1 MIHTQQKIV
10 PFLWFDNTAEEAAE
24 FYCSVFKN
32 SNITMRSPMVVQFEL
47 EGVKFMGLN
56 GGPQFKPTEAL
67 SLYVNCDTQEEV
79 DELWGKLIANG
90 GEESRCGWLKDKY
103 GFSWQIIP
111 TALME
116 LMGDAD
122 REKSQRVMDA
132 ILKMNKII
140 IADLEAAHRG

>member
-1 MIHTQQKIV
+1 MIHTQQKII

-24 FYCSVFKN
+24 FYCSVFEN
-32 SNITMRSPMVVQFEL
+32 SRVTMRSPMVVQFEL

-56 GGPQFKPTEAL
+56 GGPQFRPTEAL

-79 DELWGKLIANG
+79 DELWEKLVADG
-90 GEESRCGWLKDKY
+90 GEESMCGWLKDKY

-111 TALME
+111 TALVE
-116 LMGDAD
+116 LMGDAN

-132 ILKMNKII
+132 MLKMKKIS

>member
-10 PFLWFDNTAEEAAE
+10 PFLWFDNNAEEAAE
-24 FYCSVFKN
+24 FYCSVFNN
-32 SNITMRSPMVVQFEL
+32 STVTMRSPMVVQFEL
-47 EGVKFMGLN
+47 EGIKFMALN

-67 SLYVNCDTQEEV
+67 SLFVNCDTQEEV
-79 DELWGKLIANG
+79 DELWEKLTADG
-90 GEESRCGWLKDKY
+90 GEESMCGWLKDKF

-132 ILKMNKII
+132 MLKMKKII